1 MPFIEHRKSAR
12 KRVIRSAKLI
22 FNHDG
27 TTNNCIVF
35 DQSDDGALIEL
46 DDVIPVP
53 PDVILLLST
62 GSAYLARRRWQTKNR
77 LGVQFSNRQTAQTD
91 TVKSL
96 NIFASILDN
105 YGQSVAARTL
115 RSTRHNDNGDSGRVA
130 EDAEATEAEL
140 TSILAAIKEI
150 C

>member
-1 MPFIEHRKSAR
+1 LPYIEHRKSAR

-27 TTNNCIVF
+27 TTNDCIVF

-46 DDVIPVP
+46 DDDIPVP
-53 PDVILLLST
+53 PDVVLLLST
-62 GSAYLARRRWQTKNR
+62 GTTYLARRRWQRENR
-77 LGVQFSNRQTAQTD
+77 LGVQFSNRPVAQTD
-91 TVKSL
+91 TTKSL
-96 NIFASILDN
+96 HIFARILDN
-105 YGQSVAARTL
+105 YGQSVAAKTL
-115 RSTRHNDNGDSGRVA
+115 RSTRNYDNEESHHAD

>member
-27 TTNNCIVF
+27 TTNDCIVF

-46 DDVIPVP
+46 DDAIPVP
-53 PDVILLLST
+53 PDVTLLLST
-62 GSAYLARRRWQTKNR
+62 GSTYLARRRWQRKNR
-77 LGVQFSNRQTAQTD
+77 LGVQFSNRQTAQTE

-96 NIFASILDN
+96 HIFASILDN

-115 RSTRHNDNGDSGRVA
+115 RSTRESRVA